1 MMARQLAE
9 GHLDR
14 RFHSPRKAATTAREF
29 DDEALAFMSDRAYR
43 TLFEDMCRDRSDD
56 EGCDEQSPDVSGDD
70 EGAQPY
76 VEHSTSHED
85 STSGDE
91 STTPLAADAESTTP
105 LINDNTF
112 QAEEKLNPSG
122 EHSFSGEHRF
132 SGEDSTFEAEEKV
145 KEEECESE
153 LSDPGAHFLHRFA
166 SVYERHGGDMHPS
179 TRTEAS
185 PEPYVEARRLDG
197 DGHPIAPARRRV
209 LAQRPTSTSPT
220 PRKVATNVRKYASV
234 KRGAASHTPGGLT
247 ADDIIVSSSAN
258 KYVSKH
264 LSETSKA
271 RYEGSLMQ
279 LFAHSREAV
288 RARFGSAPCG
298 GKTTAGQAFLAA
310 ARAEY
315 QRRLLD
321 RAGDD
326 S

>member
-9 GHLDR
+9 GYLDR
-14 RFHSPRKAATTAREF
+14 RYHSPRKAGTTAREF
-29 DDEALAFMSDRAYR
+29 DDEASAFMSDRAYR
-43 TLFEDMCRDRSDD
+43 TLFEDMCRARSDD
-56 EGCDEQSPDVSGDD
+56 ERCDDQSPDDSADD
-70 EGAQPY
+70 EKAQPY
-76 VEHSTSHED
+76 AEHSTSHDD

-91 STTPLAADAESTTP
+91 STSPLAADTESTTP
-105 LINDNTF
+105 LMNDSTF
-112 QAEEKLNPSG
+112 QAEEKLSPSG

-132 SGEDSTFEAEEKV
+132 PGEDSTFEAEEKV
-145 KEEECESE
+145 KEEDCESE

-166 SVYERHGGDMHPS
+166 SVYERHDGDSPPS
-179 TRTEAS
+179 TRIAAS
-185 PEPYVEARRLDG
+185 PEQYVEAGRLGG
-197 DGHPIAPARRRV
+197 DVHPITPTRRRV
-209 LAQRPTSTSPT
+209 PARRPTSTSPT

-258 KYVSKH
+258 KYVSKR

-288 RARFGSAPCG
+288 RAQFGSAPCG

-315 QRRLLD
+315 QLRLLD
-321 RAGDD
+321 RAGDEA
-326 S
+326 

>member
-1 MMARQLAE
+1 MMARQQAE
-9 GHLDR
+9 GYLDGR
-14 RFHSPRKAATTAREF
+14 YHSPRKAGTTARES
-29 DDEALAFMSDRAYR
+29 DDEASAFMSDRGCR

-56 EGCDEQSPDVSGDD
+56 ERCDEQSPDDSADD
-70 EGAQPY
+70 EKAQPY
-76 VEHSTSHED
+76 DEHSTSHDD

-91 STTPLAADAESTTP
+91 STSPLAADTESTTP
-105 LINDNTF
+105 LMNDSTF
-112 QAEEKLNPSG
+112 HAEEKLSPSG

-132 SGEDSTFEAEEKV
+132 PGEDSTFEAEEKV

-153 LSDPGAHFLHRFA
+153 HRFA
-166 SVYERHGGDMHPS
+166 SVYERHDGDSPPS
-179 TRTEAS
+179 TRIAAS
-185 PEPYVEARRLDG
+185 PEHYVDARRLDG
-197 DGHPIAPARRRV
+197 DVHPITPTRRRVPARRR
-209 LAQRPTSTSPT
+209 TSTSPT
-220 PRKVATNVRKYASV
+220 PRKVVATNVRKYASV

-258 KYVSKH
+258 KYVSKR

-288 RARFGSAPCG
+288 RARFGNAPCG

-315 QRRLLD
+315 QLRLLD
-321 RAGDD
+321 RAGDET
-326 S
+326 